1 MVNETYVR
9 LLCPNC
15 EKHWERNPRELP
27 AHDTEFTCPE
37 CHTTR
42 KTAEFMRT
50 DHDLDTLKRFQ

>member
-9 LLCPNC
+9 LLCPQC

-27 AHDTEFTCPE
+27 PHDTDFTCPQ
-37 CHTTR
+37 CQTTR

-50 DHDLDTLKRFQ
+50 DHDLDTLKQLQ